1 MYIYSRGGGDDSSL
15 SSLQKNIQATAPI
28 IPPTHPPDLNP
39 FAADSSIF
47 PTDALLTLPVIYRKR

>member
-1 MYIYSRGGGDDSSL
+1 MHIYSRGGGDDFSS
-15 SSLQKNIQATAPI
+15 SQENIQDSAPI
-28 IPPTHPPDLNP
+28 IPPINPPVLNP